1 MSQEFEN
8 NCNDEHFVE
17 ELTKFVS
24 NEKTINCE
32 KEKQLNKNIAGRHRR
47 PDMKLY
53 VPPKAKSSNNCNN
66 SVSENNTNSVEENIS
81 LPKAVEPIEQT
92 LSELE
97 ITDSS
102 LNTCMTYGSNYFD
115 PQNSSANDMTQTSA
129 RDSSLL
135 SKSDDISSREQ
146 LYEQNSDIKATN
158 NEITADESSWDS
170 LFDEN
175 GDCIRPE
182 FVEKVNSALSLK
194 NSDIKLEKTK
204 INYMNFQYNDPEID
218 NSEFAHV
225 LEVYDF
231 PIELKT
237 QDIMASLSVFK

>member
-8 NCNDEHFVE
+8 NSNDEHFVE

-24 NEKTINCE
+24 NEKTVNCE
-32 KEKQLNKNIAGRHRR
+32 KEKQLNKNIAVRHRR

-53 VPPKAKSSNNCNN
+53 VPPKAKCSNNT
-66 SVSENNTNSVEENIS
+66 VSENDINSVEDNIS
-81 LPKAVEPIEQT
+81 LQKAVQPIEQT

-97 ITDSS
+97 ITNSS
-102 LNTCMTYGSNYFD
+102 LNTCVTYGSNYFD
-115 PQNSSANDMTQTSA
+115 YQNSLTNDMTQTSA

-135 SKSDDISSREQ
+135 SKSDDKSDISTHEE
-146 LYEQNSDIKATN
+146 LDEQNSDIKATN